1 MNLKRM
7 IAMAAVCGTAAIGIG
22 AVLPAG
28 AQTSSGSAGS
38 SGSSG
43 SAATATGT
51 TPEPPSETTDCQF
64 GQWPDAVNGRPVQLE
79 AGATAG
85 LYLWHDEDGWHA
97 FVTHAN
103 HMPVDFRITVRSA
116 TRIYGVETH
125 DERGDAVI
133 EHADDHAVT
142 LRARNFGYLDG
153 MNFRT
158 ACGRGIDVSGT
169 IDGHPLDAAHV
180 FIGHDGDHPDQF
192 PVVISRS

>member
-7 IAMAAVCGTAAIGIG
+7 VAMAAVCSTAAIGVG

-28 AQTSSGSAGS
+28 AQTSSSSPPASAT
-38 SGSSG
+38 SG
-43 SAATATGT
+43 
-51 TPEPPSETTDCQF
+51 PEPSSETTGCEF
-64 GQWPDAVNGRPVQLE
+64 GQWPAEVQGRPAQLE
-79 AGATAG
+79 AGAPAG
-85 LYLWHDEDGWHA
+85 LYLWHDDHGWHA

-103 HMPVDFRITVRSA
+103 HNPVTFRITVRSA
-116 TRIYGVETH
+116 TKIYGVETH
-125 DERGDAVI
+125 DESGDAVI

-158 ACGRGIDVSGT
+158 ACGKGIEVSGT

-180 FIGHDGDHPDQF
+180 FVGHDGDHPGQF
-192 PVVISRS
+192 PVTIKRS